1 MPPKK
6 EETTAEV
13 QVFNLDNLNPAL
25 LPELASFKEK
35 QMKVVEDNPFVII
48 TDTASRDLAKKY
60 RTARVSA
67 RTSLQSQD
75 KLISSKFNE
84 AKTKA
89 KTYIAELIAI
99 TKPGEDKQQEEIDRD
114 EAEAEAKRQEKAR
127 LEQQRIESIKK
138 EIDDYVAEWK
148 TAFNI
153 MSYDSIEKVSADFL
167 ESYTTYDLTVLQ
179 EFEALFPSKI
189 EELTQYLSGKTSSLT
204 NAENARLEKLRLEEE
219 AKQLAIMKAELEAE
233 KKLTAEVEAK
243 AKKERE
249 DFEKEKAE
257 FATKKQISDRKN
269 TLSDLGINENI
280 VLSKLGVSGHA
291 MLMNMLVNGS
301 DNDFKI
307 ECDDVI
313 KRIAELE
320 AKKVIVTETPSSE
333 PTVIADGYS
342 TSETPQPEKVEVPE
356 ILAPVETTA
365 SVCTSLEEE
374 KVDCIASRLVPI
386 VDEIN
391 ISELKQMQS
400 TTTWDSIE
408 KDFKNSGEKSYSKW
422 LKNNYNVPTKL

>member
-6 EETTAEV
+6 EETTAEL

-167 ESYTTYDLTVLQ
+167 ESYTTYDTTILQ
-179 EFEALFPSKI
+179 EFEALFPNKI
-189 EELTQYLSGKTSSLT
+189 EELTQYLSEKTSSLT
-204 NAENARLEKLRLEEE
+204 NAENSRLEKLRIEEE
-219 AKQLAIMKAELEAE
+219 AKLLAQQKAEFEA
-233 KKLTAEVEAK
+233 KRKLADEAEAK

-257 FATKKQISDRKN
+257 FATKKQISERKN
-269 TLSDLGINENI
+269 TLSNLGIDENI
-280 VLSKLGVSGHA
+280 VLTRLGVSGHG
-291 MLMNMLVNGS
+291 MLMNTLLNGS
-301 DNDFKI
+301 DNDFQI
-307 ECDDVI
+307 ECDDAI
-313 KRIAELE
+313 KRIAELDCKKAKEDEVLE
-320 AKKVIVTETPSSE
+320 AVIIP
-333 PTVIADGYS
+333 
-342 TSETPQPEKVEVPE
+342 ETPQPEKVEVSE
-356 ILAPVETTA
+356 ILAPEIPTA
-365 SVCTSLEEE
+365 NVCYDLP
-374 KVDCIASRLVPI
+374 K
-386 VDEIN
+386 EI
-391 ISELKQMQS
+391 
-400 TTTWDSIE
+400 TWDSIE
-408 KDFKNSGEKSYSKW
+408 IDFKNSGEKSYSKW
-422 LKNNYNVPTKL
+422 LKNNYNVPTKIQ

>member
-127 LEQQRIESIKK
+127 LEQQRIENIKK
-138 EIDDYVAEWK
+138 ELDDYVAEWK
-148 TAFNI
+148 IAFNI
-153 MSYDSIEKVSADFL
+153 MSFDSIEKVSADFL
-167 ESYTTYDLTVLQ
+167 ESYTTYDTTILQ
-179 EFEALFPSKI
+179 EFESLFPNKI
-189 EELTQYLSGKTSSLT
+189 EELTQYLSDKTSSLT

-219 AKQLAIMKAELEAE
+219 AIKFA
-233 KKLTAEVEAK
+233 
-243 AKKERE
+243 
-249 DFEKEKAE
+249 KEKAE
-257 FATKKQISDRKN
+257 FEANQKAI
-269 TLSDLGINENI
+269 LAEN
-280 VLSKLGVSGHA
+280 
-291 MLMNMLVNGS
+291 
-301 DNDFKI
+301 
-307 ECDDVI
+307 
-313 KRIAELE
+313 KRIQDELE
-320 AKKVIVTETPSSE
+320 AEQKKIADENLRISQENERKSKEIAEAQAKLDADKKEKEEADRLAELNAIKVTETPLPE

-342 TSETPQPEKVEVPE
+342 TSETPQPEKVEVAE
-356 ILAPVETTA
+356 ILAPEIPTA
-365 SVCTSLEEE
+365 NVCYDLP
-374 KVDCIASRLVPI
+374 K
-386 VDEIN
+386 EI
-391 ISELKQMQS
+391 
-400 TTTWDSIE
+400 TWDSIAE
-408 KDFKNSGEKSYSKW
+408 DFKNSGENSYSKW
-422 LKNNYNVPTKL
+422 LKSNYNVPTKIQ